1 MNRKNLISAGVL
13 LFLSALTVSAIFR
26 GNDMGAVFQAMGS
39 QKPLYLAAAI
49 VTAVFFVSMEGIVF
63 CYLFR
68 SLDYKTSLPTYLKY
82 AFVGFFYSGITPSAT
97 GGQPMQL
104 YYMQKEGHK
113 VSDSSVVLMTVAVIY
128 KFVLVAIGVG
138 ILVLFHDPLAGY
150 LGKYIYLYYLG
161 LFLNTALV
169 VFLLFIM
176 ISPKCFKGIVVG
188 GEKILK
194 GFRVLKSSKER
205 TQKLVEMADQYHEAV
220 LFFLNH
226 KRKIAVAVLLTF
238 VQRCSVF
245 FLTYLIY
252 KGMGLAGSNAL
263 TVMNLQASIY
273 IAVDMLPL
281 PGAQGITE
289 MLYKTA
295 YAQVFPG
302 AYLTA
307 SMCVTRGLNFYM
319 LLIVSAMVAAWCH
332 FAPKA
337 PMAKVQEC
345 YRGIHR
351 EDP

>member
-1 MNRKNLISAGVL
+1 MNRKNIISAGVL
-13 LFLSALTVSAIFR
+13 LLLVALTISVILK
-26 GNDMGAVFQAMGS
+26 GNDMTAVFRAMGS
-39 QKPLYLAAAI
+39 LHPMYLAAAI
-49 VTAVFFVSMEGIVF
+49 VTALFFVSVEGVVF

-68 SLDYKTSLPTYLKY
+68 SLDYKAKLSTYIKY

-128 KFVLVAIGVG
+128 KFVLVVIGVG
-138 ILVLFHDPLAGY
+138 ILAIYHGSLTGY

-161 LFLNTALV
+161 LFLNTSLV

-194 GFRVLKSSKER
+194 KFRVLRSSKER
-205 TQKLVEMADQYHEAV
+205 TQKLIEMADQYHEAV
-220 LFFLNH
+220 LFFLSH
-226 KRKIAVAVLLTF
+226 KQKIAVAVLITAA
-238 VQRCSVF
+238 QRCSVF

-252 KGMGLAGSNAL
+252 KGMGLTGSNAL

-289 MLYKTA
+289 MMYKTA
-295 YAQVFPG
+295 FAQVFPG

-319 LLIVSAMVAAWCH
+319 ILIISAAVAAWCH
-332 FAPKA
+332 FSPRLSLEKA
-337 PMAKVQEC
+337 
-345 YRGIHR
+345 R
-351 EDP
+351 ELS

>member
-188 GEKILK
+188 GEKIL
-194 GFRVLKSSKER
+194 R
-205 TQKLVEMADQYHEAV
+205 
-220 LFFLNH
+220 
-226 KRKIAVAVLLTF
+226 
-238 VQRCSVF
+238 
-245 FLTYLIY
+245 
-252 KGMGLAGSNAL
+252 GS
-263 TVMNLQASIY
+263 
-273 IAVDMLPL
+273 
-281 PGAQGITE
+281 G
-289 MLYKTA
+289 
-295 YAQVFPG
+295 
-302 AYLTA
+302 
-307 SMCVTRGLNFYM
+307 C
-319 LLIVSAMVAAWCH
+319 
-332 FAPKA
+332 
-337 PMAKVQEC
+337 
-345 YRGIHR
+345 
-351 EDP
+351 